1 MNRKAPQ
8 SSQLTSELHNMG
20 EALLLARTEKG
31 LDIQEVAHT
40 LIMSSAQIR
49 GLETANQIAF
59 HNLAFFIRGIEK
71 YAQYLE
77 IPESSE
83 FWTQLDQI
91 REFHNHLSASPAHR
105 EISTLA
111 KSGFF
116 KQRTSLFSY
125 FTRNPVFWIS
135 VISLASLSMSLSSRI
150 ESESNRI
157 KEFAASE
164 QSATLDTA
172 PEPKISRHSLK
183 AGVESVTSEAQHSQ
197 ASKEPSESSQNS
209 NSQRQSAQ
217 QDTQSVLK
225 VETKLPLQSAQ
236 NRMTLKFNEPS
247 WVKYVVKDGT
257 AHEKIY
263 QPDEQL
269 EIDPT
274 NIESMV
280 IGNAGATTI
289 TSGNTFIDLK
299 SHSINKNGIARI
311 SPEDFSRL
319 MN

>member
-31 LDIQEVAHT
+31 LDVQEVAHT

-49 GLETANQIAF
+49 GLETANQFAF
-59 HNLAFFIRGIEK
+59 HNQAFFIRGIEK
-71 YAQYLE
+71 YARYLE
-77 IPESSE
+77 IPDGAEL
-83 FWTQLDQI
+83 WTQLDQI
-91 REFHNHLSASPAHR
+91 RESHNLSKTSPAHR

-116 KQRTSLFSY
+116 KHRTSLFSY

-135 VISLASLSMSLSSRI
+135 VISLLGLSISLSSRI

-164 QSATLDTA
+164 QSAALDTA
-172 PEPKISRHSLK
+172 PEPETGRNALK
-183 AGVESVTSEAQHSQ
+183 AGVESGMSEVQHSQ

-209 NSQRQSAQ
+209 TSQRKSDQ
-217 QDTQSVLK
+217 QDTLALLK
-225 VETKLPLQSAQ
+225 VETKPPLPSAQ
-236 NRMTLKFNEPS
+236 NRITLKFNEPS
-247 WVKYVVKDGT
+247 WVKYVIKDGT

-269 EIDPT
+269 EIDPAT
-274 NIESMV
+274 IESLV
-280 IGNAGATTI
+280 IGNAGATTL
-289 TSGNTFIDLK
+289 TSGNAIVDLK